1 MMESEELPWI
11 HYTDSSRSSVMWPKE
26 GTKIR
31 VRESKEGD
39 HACKLR
45 KRDKHWPPTPS
56 RVISSRDVNVEGAL
70 YF

>member
-1 MMESEELPWI
+1 
-11 HYTDSSRSSVMWPKE
+11 MWPKE

-31 VRESKEGD
+31 GRESKEGD

-56 RVISSRDVNVEGAL
+56 RVISSRDGNVEGAV